1 MEVIISRA
9 QLKWVGNGLLGLF
22 HLNIGLKCAEVS
34 TSWFSLLNAR
44 RKTKHQIEI
53 PRLQMGFEGRSNSHY
68 LFPISS
74 PSKKS
79 PQHHLLMSYGRLFCL
94 SLSPSPIFPPLP
106 CLSLPTRLWSSL
118 SFGKDKWSEIR
129 RGDSREEERGLCI
142 WGTATPQ
149 WYWHSVSWNGLR
161 ENTYHIHI
169 HLPEGPLLSH
179 VLRPKSHFIGVQRK
193 TDGVWE
199 LCADVWDGQWQKF
212 SSKKGEYEQSKLSSW
227 TLITAIDLW
236 NTYGPMCEDVIC
248 VKGLTYSTKS

>member
-1 MEVIISRA
+1 MCRNEYILVFLA
-9 QLKWVGNGLLGLF
+9 QCSKENKTSNRNPTSPNGLRGTFKLPLF
-22 HLNIGLKCAEVS
+22 VPYLVALKKVTTAPLADVIWAAFLS
-34 TSWFSLLNAR
+34 
-44 RKTKHQIEI
+44 
-53 PRLQMGFEGRSNSHY
+53 
-68 LFPISS
+68 
-74 PSKKS
+74 
-79 PQHHLLMSYGRLFCL
+79 L

-179 VLRPKSHFIGVQRK
+179 VLRPKYHFIGVQRK
-193 TDGVWE
+193 TDGIWE